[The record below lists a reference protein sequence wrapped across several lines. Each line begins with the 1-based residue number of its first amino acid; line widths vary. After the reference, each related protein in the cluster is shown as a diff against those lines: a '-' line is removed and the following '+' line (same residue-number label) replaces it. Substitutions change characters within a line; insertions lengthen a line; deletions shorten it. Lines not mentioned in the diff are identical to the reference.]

1 MRARWYRL
9 ALSPPRYVR
18 AVLRDGQLFVFV
30 VETPHTPVAWWQS
43 FLLYSTF
50 SLVEKVVSV
59 SRILNYQLHISPSS
73 SYLFLVCLA
82 PWNAPPPFVLLT
94 QLLK

>member
-30 VETPHTPVAWWQS
+30 VESPHTPVAWWQS
-43 FLLYSTF
+43 FLEEGTDLW
-50 SLVEKVVSV
+50 LLLRVE
-59 SRILNYQLHISPSS
+59 RCILTLRHDG
-73 SYLFLVCLA
+73 
-82 PWNAPPPFVLLT
+82 
-94 QLLK
+94 